1 MRACL
6 NNKILCFALQIQQ
19 LQDEKEDLQEEM
31 EAAQK
36 ECAAER
42 AIASVLRRQVGR
54 GSYHNLLRCLPPTVE
69 SVTF

>member
-1 MRACL
+1 MLLAVGVRHSTSDNL
-6 NNKILCFALQIQQ
+6 SLALQIQQ

-42 AIASVLRRQVGR
+42 ANSAALRRQVG
-54 GSYHNLLRCLPPTVE
+54 
-69 SVTF
+69 